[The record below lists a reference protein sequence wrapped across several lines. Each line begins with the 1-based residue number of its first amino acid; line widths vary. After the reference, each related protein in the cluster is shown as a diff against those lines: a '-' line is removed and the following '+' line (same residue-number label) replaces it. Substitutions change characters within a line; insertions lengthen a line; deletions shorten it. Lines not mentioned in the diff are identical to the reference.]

1 MRLRRYPYNSR
12 TYATFSRPWAWGIV
26 IADTFDSLPFG
37 YIVRACLANRVT
49 IVTNRH
55 AVGRLVWCALL
66 IALGPVLVS
75 CGDEGSADRDA
86 VEIAWE
92 QTPTPSPPPA
102 TPAANSG
109 LGGASGVP
117 IRLGADELARYQ
129 PNELGRIPI
138 LMYHAFTNDE
148 AELDNWTVTPEIFR
162 QHLQWLYDH
171 DFSIVPLVDL
181 INNEI
186 TAPPGK
192 HPVVITFDDS
202 SSRQF
207 RLIENDQGDLH
218 ADPETAVGVME
229 SFFATHPDFGR
240 GGLFAVVP
248 TNCFQYEGEVVSCE
262 ERLTWLADRGYEIA
276 NHTWWHENL
285 HTVSDDEFEEQV
297 GRTKI
302 WIDERVTGRSNLS
315 NVLVLPF
322 GEWPRSEDQA
332 QMLREGFVY
341 GGQDIV
347 IAGVVEVGGGPSP
360 SPSSGTWSRRAIDR
374 LNTDPETWDYWTG
387 LIESGEVTL
396 FTSDGN
402 PATVTIP
409 DALPEDIAGHWD
421 SEWASAYGMEVIRYD
436 APA

>member
-1 MRLRRYPYNSR
+1 MEETVAP
-12 TYATFSRPWAWGIV
+12 SRP
-26 IADTFDSLPFG
+26 
-37 YIVRACLANRVT
+37 
-49 IVTNRH
+49 
-55 AVGRLVWCALL
+55 
-66 IALGPVLVS
+66 
-75 CGDEGSADRDA
+75 
-86 VEIAWE
+86 
-92 QTPTPSPPPA
+92 TPAPA
-102 TPAANSG
+102 TPGLDTG
-109 LGGASGVP
+109 LGGAIDVP
-117 IRLGADELARYQ
+117 LTLGAVELARYR

-148 AELDNWTVTPEIFR
+148 AYLDDWTVTPEIFR
-162 QHLQWLYDH
+162 QHLEWLYEH
-171 DFSIVPLVDL
+171 DFYIIPLVDM

-186 TAPPGK
+186 KAPPGK
-192 HPVVITFDDS
+192 HPVVITFDDA

-207 RLIENDQGDLH
+207 RLIH
-218 ADPETAVGVME
+218 AESGEFVPDPTTAVGVME
-229 SFFATHPDFGR
+229 SFFDAHPDFGR

-248 TNCFQYEGEVVSCE
+248 NNCFRYDEEVVTCE
-262 ERLTWLADRGYEIA
+262 ERLTWLAEHGYEIA

-285 HTVSDDEFEEQV
+285 HTVTDDEFKEQV
-297 GRTKI
+297 GKTKI

-322 GEWPRSEDQA
+322 GEWPRSEDQV

-374 LNTDPETWDYWTG
+374 INTDPETWAYWTG
-387 LIESGEVTL
+387 RIESGAVTL

-421 SEWASAYGMEVIRYD
+421 PEWASAYGMRVIRYD
-436 APA
+436 ARS

>member
-1 MRLRRYPYNSR
+1 MEETVAP
-12 TYATFSRPWAWGIV
+12 SRP
-26 IADTFDSLPFG
+26 
-37 YIVRACLANRVT
+37 
-49 IVTNRH
+49 
-55 AVGRLVWCALL
+55 
-66 IALGPVLVS
+66 
-75 CGDEGSADRDA
+75 
-86 VEIAWE
+86 
-92 QTPTPSPPPA
+92 TPAPA
-102 TPAANSG
+102 TPG
-109 LGGASGVP
+109 LDTEVGGAVDVP
-117 IRLGADELARYQ
+117 VTLGADDLATYR

-148 AELDNWTVTPEIFR
+148 APLDDWTVTPEIFR
-162 QHLQWLYDH
+162 QHLEWLYEH
-171 DFSIVPLVDL
+171 DFYIIPLVDM

-186 TAPPGK
+186 KAPPGK
-192 HPVVITFDDS
+192 HPVVLTFDDA

-207 RLIENDQGDLH
+207 RLIRNGHGEFQP
-218 ADPETAVGVME
+218 DPTTAVGVME
-229 SFFATHPDFGR
+229 SVFDAHPDFGR

-248 TNCFQYEGEVVSCE
+248 NNCFRYDEEVATCE
-262 ERLTWLADRGYEIA
+262 ERLTWLAEHGYEIA

-285 HTVSDDEFEEQV
+285 HTVSDDEFREQV
-297 GRTKI
+297 GKTKI
-302 WIDERVTGRSNLS
+302 WIDERVAGRSNLS

-322 GEWPRSEDQA
+322 GEWPRSEAQV

-374 LNTDPETWDYWTG
+374 MNTDPETWAYWTG
-387 LIESGEVTL
+387 RIESSEVTL

-421 SEWASAYGMEVIRYD
+421 PEWASAYGMQVIRYD
-436 APA
+436 VRS